1 MARNFLY
8 LVVLV
13 VYDEFGLSLFI
24 DFMIYNCYLKD
35 VEGLTKQSEE
45 GARFG
50 FTGKQV
56 RYNQIIFVE
65 HPVISVSDTVR
76 GLFPHLLTS

>member
-1 MARNFLY
+1 MVTAAKAFRLQAIDLVYIDYKARTLSFAPL
-8 LVVLV
+8 LTLSI
-13 VYDEFGLSLFI
+13 SLFI

-56 RYNQIIFVE
+56 R
-65 HPVISVSDTVR
+65 
-76 GLFPHLLTS
+76 